1 MVRAIEDD
9 AGVLVFDDTI
19 QEEPYSDEN
28 ELISWPFDP
37 SKNRTVKGIS
47 LLNRVH
53 HAQGVTPPV
62 ACEPSLPTQRAAPFE
77 DAGAATRSESLRRP
91 SLPAETTRGFRPY
104 NGAPDD
110 PASGPRLA
118 AGLPERPSAAPLHRH
133 HPRLRQRSARRLRRP
148 SPCPQKRGIAM
159 TTLFS
164 LRFILRPGTTLFPA
178 LPAALAGAFVV
189 LALGVLAAPVDEAQT
204 ALPGLTAS
212 PVSGSTDK
220 LDVSWNAWTP
230 KPDHYLVRW
239 KTGSQSYDNTRKK
252 QVNSTPST
260 NPTSTQITDLTANT
274 AYDVEVRAISG
285 LGTTLARSETSATT
299 NATAVVYQVVALSVA
314 PTTAREG
321 TTYGFNLS
329 LVEPDTT
336 TRLQAPPGGLTVNL
350 TISDATT
357 GGDFLAP
364 ANEGAQTVTFAEGES
379 TATYSVPTVD
389 DNQDEPNGQIILK
402 VVAGAGYTTSSI
414 LHTLGASV
422 RDNDEVDGL
431 ELRVVDSNLTLGTN
445 RSSLDIGEAG
455 GRQKLTVTAFL
466 LGTKTKWMTR
476 SSDTVVSLS
485 FAHTDTVAGDFTALP
500 GSTVLTIPA
509 GKTYGKKVLYIE
521 PKNDSV
527 GEGLERF
534 SLSAIAS
541 EGATELASA
550 AVTMYLVDPD
560 WGDPIVT
567 IAPKTSP
574 VTEGTAAEFT
584 VTLRSPA
591 HPAYDWHGNPRGE
604 PVAAPTGG
612 LTIKY
617 GVSWSNAAR
626 VWDSQTQ
633 QWIQQGSYWNPADP
647 FAGGESIHVAAG
659 QSTATISVPTHDD
672 STVERDGFVGVALV
686 GGSHYKLSE
695 SRNTSI
701 SAKVKVVDDD
711 GGSFTSF
718 TVAPVSGDGTKLNLS
733 WSSVPGANGYVLE
746 WKSGDERYSSDRRTV
761 VGNVTSRQ
769 AVSLSTDTTYTY
781 RITALDTT
789 TDPDTALA
797 QAEASGT
804 TSDLPAVAN
813 FTVTPVSGD
822 GTKLDLSWNA
832 VSGADDY
839 WLEWKSGDQEY
850 SDGRSTILGRAATS
864 TRHTSLSPG
873 TTYTYRL
880 TALDTSTD
888 PDTELARSEAS
899 GTTASAGEGGG
910 APPGGVGSAPLTG
923 LNVASVSGEPSQLA
937 VNWDAVQGAATY
949 SVRWKTGSGDY
960 GDAEEA
966 STNSHTV
973 TGLSPG
979 TTYTV
984 NVAALD
990 ADNTLLAEG
999 VASGTTVARTGKAT
1013 TAATFTIYHD
1023 PSAAAT
1029 VSRYDTAVGLLKAAG
1044 LSYAVRSVTGTGKV
1058 DRLAGVTYSVM
1069 PRFFLGDP
1077 EATGWGPAQ
1086 AKVNNGGLRW
1096 LRSKIK
1102 QVAVP
1107 ALSVADA
1114 SAQESS
1120 GSMSFAVSLSAASD
1134 VSVSVDY
1141 VTADGTATSGA
1152 DYTAASGTLT
1162 FAAGETSKTV
1172 MVTLLDDA
1180 HDEGAETFTLTLSNA
1195 RPAGKARLADASATG
1210 TIENT
1215 DTMPQAWTARFGRSV
1230 ATHVLGALDE
1240 RLEAASS
1247 GSWVQLAGR
1256 RLDGEA
1262 DLRDRV
1268 QRLVPDRDLWADEL
1282 ATDPSQAMTF
1292 RDLLLGSAFHLASND
1307 EDTGSG
1313 ARLSAWGRVAAS
1325 GFDGQSG
1332 RVSLD
1337 GTVTTATLGVDG
1349 AWDRLLSGV
1358 LVAYSEGDGSYA
1370 HAGLSGGELSSSLTS
1385 VHPYAAYSLSERVR
1399 LWGMVGYGSGA
1410 LQLRLEEEGA
1420 MDTDLTMTM
1429 GALGVRGRLLDP
1441 AQAGGLELALRSDV
1455 LWMVMDSA
1463 AADNLAATEAKAS
1476 RLRLVLEGSRP
1487 VALED
1492 GGTFT
1497 PSLELGLRHDGGD
1510 AETGSGLEVG
1520 GSLAYA
1526 SSWGLSIEASVR
1538 ALLAHEAEDYTE
1550 WGAGG
1555 ALRFDPGRRGRG
1567 LTASIAPAWGSA
1579 SGGVQSL
1586 WGQAGVNGQSLVDP
1600 LATAA
1605 GRLDAELG
1613 YGLAALSGRGLLTPY
1628 ARVAL
1633 TEGADQAWHLGT
1645 RLELAEIL
1653 NLSLEA
1659 GRRSRE
1665 GERAAHEVALLA
1677 NLGW

>member
-1 MVRAIEDD
+1 
-9 AGVLVFDDTI
+9 
-19 QEEPYSDEN
+19 
-28 ELISWPFDP
+28 
-37 SKNRTVKGIS
+37 
-47 LLNRVH
+47 
-53 HAQGVTPPV
+53 
-62 ACEPSLPTQRAAPFE
+62 
-77 DAGAATRSESLRRP
+77 
-91 SLPAETTRGFRPY
+91 
-104 NGAPDD
+104 
-110 PASGPRLA
+110 
-118 AGLPERPSAAPLHRH
+118 
-133 HPRLRQRSARRLRRP
+133 
-148 SPCPQKRGIAM
+148 M
-159 TTLFS
+159 TTLFL
-164 LRFILRPGTTLFPA
+164 LRFMLRPGTILFPA
-178 LPAALAGAFVV
+178 LPAALAGAFALLV
-189 LALGVLAAPVDEAQT
+189 LGTLAAPVAEAQT
-204 ALPGLTAS
+204 TPAVPKLTVTAD
-212 PVSGSTDK
+212 PRSTTT
-220 LDVSWNAWTP
+220 LDVKWGAVAGAGR
-230 KPDHYLVRW
+230 YFVQW
-239 KTGSQSYDNTRKK
+239 KSGGQTYSDFTRLNTITAPATA
-252 QVNSTPST
+252 N
-260 NPTSTQITDLTANT
+260 QIVSLTANT
-274 AYDVEVRAISG
+274 EYDVRVSAYDNSTPRQ
-285 LGTTLARSETSATT
+285 LLAQSETSATT
-299 NATAVVYQVVALSVA
+299 NATAVVYTPYLARVSGA
-314 PTTAREG
+314 PATEG
-321 TTYGFNLS
+321 SAPVFHFTLTDAPNS
-329 LVEPDTT
+329 PVE
-336 TRLQAPPGGLTVNL
+336 APPGGLTINL
-350 TISDATT
+350 TVSDTT
-357 GGDFLAP
+357 TAGADFLAP
-364 ANEGAQTVTFAEGES
+364 ATEGAKTVTFAEGES

-389 DNQDEPNGQIILK
+389 DNQDEPNGQIK
-402 VVAGAGYTTSSI
+402 VAIVAGTGYTLGTV
-414 LHTLGASV
+414 LHTFVATV
-422 RDNDEVDGL
+422 HDNDEVAGL

-466 LGTKTKWMTR
+466 LGTKTKWVTR

-500 GSTVLTIPA
+500 GSTALTIPA

-541 EGATELASA
+541 EGATVLASDTVA
-550 AVTMYLVDPD
+550 LYLVDPD

-567 IAPKTSP
+567 VAPKTSP

-604 PVAAPTGG
+604 PVAAPNGG

-617 GVSWSNAAR
+617 GVRWSNAAR
-626 VWDSQTQ
+626 VWDSETQ
-633 QWIQQGSYWNPADP
+633 RWRWQGSYWNPADP
-647 FAGGESIHVAAG
+647 FAGGESIHIAAG

-695 SRNTSI
+695 SRNTTT
-701 SAKVKVVDDD
+701 SAKVKVVDND

-718 TVAPVSGDGTKLNLS
+718 TVSPVSGDGTKLDLS
-733 WSSVPGANGYVLE
+733 WSSVPGANDYLLE
-746 WKSGDERYSSDRRTV
+746 WKSGDQEYVRDGGPTGGGRRAQ
-761 VGNVTSRQ
+761 VGNVTSTQHSSR
-769 AVSLSTDTTYTY
+769 SPGTTYTY

-789 TDPDTALA
+789 TEPDTVLA
-797 QAEASGT
+797 QA
-804 TSDLPAVAN
+804 
-813 FTVTPVSGD
+813 
-822 GTKLDLSWNA
+822 
-832 VSGADDY
+832 
-839 WLEWKSGDQEY
+839 
-850 SDGRSTILGRAATS
+850 
-864 TRHTSLSPG
+864 
-873 TTYTYRL
+873 
-880 TALDTSTD
+880 
-888 PDTELARSEAS
+888 EAS
-899 GTTASAGEGGG
+899 GTTASAGEAGTE
-910 APPGGVGSAPLTG
+910 PPGGVGAAPLTG
-923 LNVASVSGEPSQLA
+923 LSVTSVSGEPSQLA
-937 VNWDAVQGAATY
+937 VNWDAVQGATLY

-960 GDAEEA
+960 GDPVEA

-999 VASGTTVARTGKAT
+999 AASGTTAQRASKA

-1023 PSAAAT
+1023 PSAAAA

-1044 LSYAVRSVTGTGKV
+1044 LSYAVRTVTGTGKV
-1058 DRLAGVTYSVM
+1058 DRLAGVTNSVM

-1096 LRSKIK
+1096 LRSKIN

-1141 VTADGTATSGA
+1141 ATANGTATSGA

-1172 MVTLLDDA
+1172 TVTLLDDA
-1180 HDEGAETFTLTLSNA
+1180 HDEGTETFTLTLSNA

-1210 TIENT
+1210 TIKNT

-1240 RLEAASS
+1240 RLHAASS

-1268 QRLVPDRDLWADEL
+1268 QRLVPDRDLWADEV
-1282 ATDPSQAMTF
+1282 ASDPSQAMTF

-1349 AWDRLLSGV
+1349 AWNRLLSGV
-1358 LVAYSEGDGSYA
+1358 LVAYSEGDGSYT

-1441 AQAGGLELALRSDV
+1441 AQAGGFELALRSDV
-1455 LWMVMDSA
+1455 LWMVMDST

-1510 AETGSGLEVG
+1510 AETGSGVEVG

-1567 LTASIAPAWGSA
+1567 LTASIAPAWGTA

-1645 RLELAEIL
+1645 RLELAEVL